1 MGVFESIALFGI
13 LAVLAAVPS
22 SSVALVVARAAT
34 LGVANGIGVAAGIV
48 LGDLVF
54 IALAMLGLSVV
65 AETMGSLFMV
75 VKYLG
80 AIYLLWMGYTL
91 LVKKKPA
98 VITVS
103 KSRDR
108 FSLAASFIAG
118 FFLTLGDVKAIVF
131 YVSLF
136 PMFMD
141 LSTLH
146 VADIATIMVI
156 TIVSV
161 GGVKTAYALSATKI
175 ASMARK
181 HKFGHVAEKTA
192 GGLMIGAG
200 SYIMIKT

>member
-91 LVKKKPA
+91 LVKKRPA

-161 GGVKTAYALSATKI
+161 GGVKTVYALSATKI
-175 ASMARK
+175 ATMARK